1 PAGGQPQERRRPLRP
16 GAQPASRRPAGGSG
30 ADPAPAAGQ
39 AAGRYRLQSGAHRTG
54 HGCSSLRPGPAA
66 AGAPAQAAPR
76 QLPPAADAGGAAAGP
91 VASGGG
97 RGRARP
103 PGARATQGPGHL
115 VPGGRGAR
123 PVRQHHRRPP
133 GPRRVLRPGGR
144 LRAGPESAGLRQAAH
159 HRQLPADR
167 AYRGPPAGTAQR
179 AALAGGD
186 AELARTAPGA
196 ASVHSANGG
205 RKSADRPTATANKKP
220 ATKRRGLFVGWS
232 TQTRWP
238 PSVASAIR
246 NRRPGKRRLPY
257 RKQTKKPATERRGLF
272 VGWSTQMRWPP
283 SVASAIRNRRPG
295 KRRLP
300 YRKQTKKPATKGRG
314 LFVGWSTRMRW
325 PPSSASEHPVIGG
338 REN

>member
-1 PAGGQPQERRRPLRP
+1 
-16 GAQPASRRPAGGSG
+16 
-30 ADPAPAAGQ
+30 
-39 AAGRYRLQSGAHRTG
+39 
-54 HGCSSLRPGPAA
+54 AA

-76 QLPPAADAGGAAAGP
+76 KLPPAADAGGAAAGP

-144 LRAGPESAGLRQAAH
+144 LRAGPEQAGLRQTAH

-232 TQTRWP
+232 T
-238 PSVASAIR
+238 
-246 NRRPGKRRLPY
+246 
-257 RKQTKKPATERRGLF
+257 
-272 VGWSTQMRWPP
+272 
-283 SVASAIRNRRPG
+283 
-295 KRRLP
+295 
-300 YRKQTKKPATKGRG
+300 
-314 LFVGWSTRMRW
+314 RMRW

-338 REN
+338 RENADRPADYSGLPRLPCWLTNCWTAFRSLGSTVRRSSRSNRSARCAGRLGAWPTPALMTASGNLTGWAVPRVTMGVARLRRHSRAARTPMAVCGSSSSPHSL

>member
-1 PAGGQPQERRRPLRP
+1 
-16 GAQPASRRPAGGSG
+16 
-30 ADPAPAAGQ
+30 
-39 AAGRYRLQSGAHRTG
+39 
-54 HGCSSLRPGPAA
+54 
-66 AGAPAQAAPR
+66 
-76 QLPPAADAGGAAAGP
+76 
-91 VASGGG
+91 
-97 RGRARP
+97 
-103 PGARATQGPGHL
+103 
-115 VPGGRGAR
+115 
-123 PVRQHHRRPP
+123 
-133 GPRRVLRPGGR
+133 GR

-238 PSVASAIR
+238 PSVSSSTR

-283 SVASAIRNRRPG
+283 SVASAIRNRRPE

-338 REN
+338 RENADRPADYSGLPRLPCWLTNCWTAFRSLGSTVRRSSRSNRSARCAGRLGAWPTPALMTASGNLTGWAVPRVTMGVARLRRHSRAARTPMAVCGSSSSPHSL